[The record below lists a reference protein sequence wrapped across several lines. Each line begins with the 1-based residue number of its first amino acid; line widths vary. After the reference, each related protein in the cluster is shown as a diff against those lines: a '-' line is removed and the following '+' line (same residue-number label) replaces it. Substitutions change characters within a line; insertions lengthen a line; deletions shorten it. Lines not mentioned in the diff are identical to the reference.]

1 MALKN
6 YNLQGEARSGQT
18 LIANW
23 KEERDWLD
31 NYRGLKRDGHGK
43 DLTAQPG
50 HENNPT
56 PLSTT
61 HDTYRPP
68 DVRHK
73 KIPPRQANRDRETFR
88 NLTSE
93 IREEE
98 LAAEDHSMS
107 FTRGR
112 FLDEPKLHDDLDLSY
127 LTDEPITLHS
137 DKPHN
142 FGRDSHFTLPID
154 FHYLGHRKVKDD

>member
-1 MALKN
+1 MALKS
-6 YNLQGEARSGQT
+6 YNLQGEAHAGQT
-18 LIANW
+18 LHANW
-23 KEERDWLD
+23 KEERDWRD
-31 NYRGLKRDGHGK
+31 NYRGLKRDSHGK
-43 DLTAQPG
+43 ELTAQPG
-50 HENNPT
+50 YEDAVYI
-56 PLSTT
+56 STT

-73 KIPPRQANRDRETFR
+73 KVPPRQANRERDTLRTLIR
-88 NLTSE
+88 E
-93 IREEE
+93 IRDEE

-112 FLDEPKLHDDLDLSY
+112 FLQEPQLHEDLDLSY
-127 LTDEPITLHS
+127 LTDEPITVHS

-154 FHYLGHRKVKDD
+154 DYLGHRKVKDD